1 MPRPADARIAG
12 LLTLAAAAL
21 GLALAACSERQTE
34 ARVYSGSTMGTTYNV
49 SVADAHEDSDAVAAA
64 VSAELEAV
72 NGRMSTWLDDSE
84 LSRFNATSSTDWQ
97 PVSASLCELVERAL
111 AISVDT
117 GGAFDVTVLPLVDL
131 WGFGAGGSVAGL
143 PTSAEVDEVR
153 ARTGYTKLDTDC
165 ATPALRKARADLEVD
180 LSAIAKGYGVDR
192 VAARLETLGF
202 ENYLVEVGGELRVRG
217 SKPGGIPWRVG
228 LERPEA
234 GISAVQT
241 GLELRDT
248 GVATSGDY
256 RNYYEVDGE
265 RYSHTIDPTTGAPVR
280 HTTASVTVLAPL
292 AVEADALATALLVMG
307 AEEGLSFAEARG
319 IAALFL
325 DRRGS
330 DIHARPTPAFTEIV
344 RSSGRQ

>member
-1 MPRPADARIAG
+1 
-12 LLTLAAAAL
+12 
-21 GLALAACSERQTE
+21 
-34 ARVYSGSTMGTTYNV
+34 MGTTYSV
-49 SVADAHEDSDAVAAA
+49 SIADEHTDGDAVAETVKAA
-64 VSAELEAV
+64 LDEV
-72 NGRMSTWLDDSE
+72 NQRMSTWLDDSE
-84 LSRFNATSSTDWQ
+84 LSRFNASASTDWQ
-97 PVSASLCELVERAL
+97 PVSASLCKLIERAL
-111 AISVDT
+111 AISADT
-117 GGAFDVTVLPLVDL
+117 AGAFDVTVLPLVDL
-131 WGFGAGGSVAGL
+131 WGFGADGGVAGV
-143 PTSAEVDEVR
+143 PSAADVDAVR
-153 ARTGYTKLDTDC
+153 QRTGYPKLAADC
-165 ATPALRKARADLEVD
+165 DAPALRKARSDLEVD

-192 VAARLETLGF
+192 VADRLDALGF
-202 ENYLVEVGGELRVRG
+202 GNYLVEVGGELRVRG
-217 SKPGGIPWRVG
+217 TKTSGAPWRIG

-234 GISAVQT
+234 GIPAVQT

-248 GVATSGDY
+248 SVATSGDY

-330 DIHARPTPAFTEIV
+330 EIHARPTPAFTEIV